1 MSPPTLSAAKSLAS
15 TLAPGF
21 ADPVLNSQAVFRAVM
36 WALARPG
43 TVEPLTLDLA
53 PPAPLSIEAAAVTL
67 ALADYE
73 TPLWLD
79 PVLAAVPEV
88 GAFLR
93 FHTGA
98 TIVAD
103 PAAARFALIA
113 DPARLPDFSIF
124 AQGTPDYPD
133 ASATLILQVESFA
146 TTGLQLQG
154 PGIEGVRYFNAAP
167 LPADLTARWTANRAL
182 FPRGIDL
189 ILAGPGGVAALPR
202 SIAIVEA

>member
-1 MSPPTLSAAKSLAS
+1 MSPHALC
-15 TLAPGF
+15 PGLR
-21 ADPVLNSQAVFRAVM
+21 DPVLDAQAVFRSVM
-36 WALARPG
+36 WALSRPG
-43 TVEPLTLDLA
+43 TVEPLSLDLA

-79 PVLAAVPEV
+79 TKLAAAPEV

-98 TIVAD
+98 AIVTE

-113 DPARLPDFSIF
+113 DPEHVPDFALF
-124 AQGTPDYPD
+124 AQGSPDYPD
-133 ASATLILQVESFA
+133 ASATLILQVERFA
-146 TTGLQLQG
+146 TGGLQLQG
-154 PGIEGVRYFNAAP
+154 PGIDGVRYFDARP
-167 LPADLTARWTANRAL
+167 RPADLVTRWEQNRAL

-189 ILAGPGGVAALPR
+189 ILAGPGGVAGLPR
-202 SIAIVEA
+202 SVAIAET

>member
-1 MSPPTLSAAKSLAS
+1 MPPHALA
-15 TLAPGF
+15 TALAPGLK
-21 ADPVLNSQAVFRAVM
+21 DPVLDSQTVFRAVM

-43 TVEPLTLDLA
+43 TVEPLSPELA
-53 PPAPLSIEAAAVTL
+53 PPAPLSIEAAALTL

-79 PVLAAVPEV
+79 PMLAAAPEV

-98 TIVAD
+98 AIITD

-113 DPARLPDFSIF
+113 EPERTPDFSLF
-124 AQGTPDYPD
+124 AQGSPDYPD
-133 ASATLILQVESFA
+133 ASATLILQVERFA
-146 TTGLQLQG
+146 TAGLQLQG
-154 PGIEGVRYFNAAP
+154 PGIEGARYFNAAP
-167 LPADLTARWTANRAL
+167 LPVDLAARWAENRAL

-189 ILAGPGGVAALPR
+189 ILAGAGGVAGLPR
-202 SIAIVEA
+202 SVAIAEA

>member
-1 MSPPTLSAAKSLAS
+1 MPAHALAS
-15 TLAPGF
+15 TLSPGF
-21 ADPVLNSQAVFRAVM
+21 ADPVFNSQNVFRAVM

-43 TVEPLTLDLA
+43 TIEPIIVDLA

-98 TIVAD
+98 AIVTDA
-103 PAAARFALIA
+103 AAARFALIA
-113 DPARLPDFSIF
+113 DPAQLPDFSIF

-133 ASATLILQVESFA
+133 ASATLILQVERFA

-167 LPADLTARWTANRAL
+167 LPADLPTRWAENRAL

-202 SIAIVEA
+202 SLVIAEA

>member
-1 MSPPTLSAAKSLAS
+1 MPPHALAS
-15 TLAPGF
+15 TLSPGF
-21 ADPVLNSQAVFRAVM
+21 ADPVFNSQAVFRAVM

-43 TVEPLTLDLA
+43 NVETLIVDLA
-53 PPAPLSIEAAAVTL
+53 PPAPLSVEAAAVTL

-79 PVLAAVPEV
+79 PVLAALPEV

-98 TIVAD
+98 AIVTD

-113 DPARLPDFSIF
+113 DPAQLPDFAVF
-124 AQGTPDYPD
+124 APGTPDYPD
-133 ASATLILQVESFA
+133 ASATLILQVERFA
-146 TTGLQLQG
+146 TTGFQLQG
-154 PGIEGVRYFNAAP
+154 PGIEGVRYFSAAP

-202 SIAIVEA
+202 SVAIAEA